1 MALDRYVALV
11 EREAE
16 TGRPSGSGLVKR
28 VRKRKG
34 LGRGAEL
41 ARRVGTGGFSRQ
53 RWRGHPGFFETLQF
67 RGLRSPR
74 RAIGLSYPLCPAVI
88 TLQQIARAA
97 DCSLATV
104 SYALRDDPRIRPETR
119 TAVQKVA
126 AQLGYRPNPR
136 FSALMSHIR
145 QSRPVAAGERIAF
158 LWVHTSRAES
168 AKDPFLQRVFLG
180 ARERAEALGYQLEQF
195 WTAERGMTDRRLS
208 QVIKSRGIVGVVLSP
223 VIHETDVT
231 LDLEWSCFAPAVI
244 GSARWSPE
252 LHHAGHHHYLAMRMA
267 LEQLA
272 AAGCRR
278 PMTILEADVNERARR
293 AWEAAFAVFHPS
305 RKDATELLWI
315 GLPDDPRV
323 VARRLRA
330 SRPDA
335 VVVSAH
341 RVVEKLRRLNL
352 AAVPRLPIITLHWV
366 PTAPEIGGIDQ
377 SYDMVAANAVDLVVS
392 QLNSNETG
400 APPWPRMLLFPGR
413 WVDPEKPCDV
423 VSAAPAAR
431 RTGAAESR
439 R

>member
-1 MALDRYVALV
+1 M
-11 EREAE
+11 
-16 TGRPSGSGLVKR
+16 
-28 VRKRKG
+28 
-34 LGRGAEL
+34 
-41 ARRVGTGGFSRQ
+41 
-53 RWRGHPGFFETLQF
+53 
-67 RGLRSPR
+67 
-74 RAIGLSYPLCPAVI
+74 I

-145 QSRPVAAGERIAF
+145 NSRPVAAGERIAF
-158 LWVHTSRAES
+158 VWVHTPRAEA
-168 AKDPFLQRVFLG
+168 AKDPFLQRVYLG
-180 ARERAEALGYQLEQF
+180 AKARAEALGYGLEQF

-208 QVIKSRGIVGVVLSP
+208 QVIKSRGIVGLLLSP
-223 VIHETDVT
+223 VMHETDVT

-244 GSARWSPE
+244 GSARWNPE
-252 LHHAGHHHYLAMRMA
+252 LHHAGHHHYLAMRMT
-267 LEQLA
+267 LERLA

-278 PMTILEADVNERARR
+278 PMAILEADVNERARR

-305 RKDATELLWI
+305 RNDAAELLWI

-323 VARRLRA
+323 VARRMKA

-341 RVVEKLRRLNL
+341 AVVEKLRRLDL
-352 AAVPRLPIITLHWV
+352 AAIPGLPVINLHWL

-392 QLNSNETG
+392 QLNGNETG

-413 WVDPEKPCDV
+413 WVEPENRSPAP
-423 VSAAPAAR
+423 STAPAAK
-431 RTGAAESR
+431 RTGGAEAR

>member
-1 MALDRYVALV
+1 
-11 EREAE
+11 
-16 TGRPSGSGLVKR
+16 
-28 VRKRKG
+28 
-34 LGRGAEL
+34 
-41 ARRVGTGGFSRQ
+41 
-53 RWRGHPGFFETLQF
+53 
-67 RGLRSPR
+67 
-74 RAIGLSYPLCPAVI
+74 VI

-145 QSRPVAAGERIAF
+145 HSRPVAAGERIAF

-180 ARERAEALGYQLEQF
+180 AKARAQALGYGLEQF

-231 LDLEWSCFAPAVI
+231 LDLEWSCFATAVI
-244 GSARWSPE
+244 GSARWNPE

-278 PMTILEADVNERARR
+278 PMAILEADVNERARR

-305 RKDATELLWI
+305 RDEAADLLWV
-315 GLPDDPRV
+315 GLPDNPRV
-323 VARRLRA
+323 VARRLKA

-341 RVVEKLRRLNL
+341 GVVEKLRRLNL
-352 AAVPRLPIITLHWV
+352 AAVPGLPIITLHWL

-400 APPWPRMLLFPGR
+400 APLWPRMLLFPGR
-413 WVDPEKPCDV
+413 WVDPEKQCNRLL
-423 VSAAPAAR
+423 AAPAVKRAR
-431 RTGAAESR
+431 AADLRS
-439 R
+439 

>member
-1 MALDRYVALV
+1 MFN
-11 EREAE
+11 
-16 TGRPSGSGLVKR
+16 
-28 VRKRKG
+28 
-34 LGRGAEL
+34 RGQFGGY
-41 ARRVGTGGFSRQ
+41 RRS
-53 RWRGHPGFFETLQF
+53 FETLQF
-67 RGLRSPR
+67 ARLPSA
-74 RAIGLSYPLCPAVI
+74 RAATDLTGVPVPLPVI

-119 TAVQKVA
+119 ALVQKFA
-126 AQLGYRPNPR
+126 AELGYRPNPR

-145 QSRPVAAGERIAF
+145 HSRPVAAGERIAF
-158 LWVHTSRAES
+158 VWVHTSRAES

-180 ARERAEALGYQLEQF
+180 ARARAEALGYGLEQF

-208 QVIKSRGIVGVVLSP
+208 QVIKSRGIVGILLSP
-223 VIHETDVT
+223 VMHETDVT

-244 GSARWSPE
+244 GSARWNPE

-267 LEQLA
+267 LERLA
-272 AAGCRR
+272 AAGSRR
-278 PMTILEADVNERARR
+278 PMAILEAEVNERARR

-305 RKDATELLWI
+305 RQDAAELLWI

-323 VARRLRA
+323 AARRLKA

-341 RVVEKLRRLNL
+341 AVVEKLRAQDL
-352 AAVPRLPIITLHWV
+352 ANVSELPLCNLHWL
-366 PTAPEIGGIDQ
+366 PTAPEIGGVDQ

-400 APPWPRMLLFPGR
+400 APPWPRMLLLPGR
-413 WVDPEKPCDV
+413 WVEPEKRRD
-423 VSAAPAAR
+423 APPTAPVAR
-431 RTGAAESR
+431 EAGGAKSHAAESR
-439 R
+439 VVRGNRARPRRR